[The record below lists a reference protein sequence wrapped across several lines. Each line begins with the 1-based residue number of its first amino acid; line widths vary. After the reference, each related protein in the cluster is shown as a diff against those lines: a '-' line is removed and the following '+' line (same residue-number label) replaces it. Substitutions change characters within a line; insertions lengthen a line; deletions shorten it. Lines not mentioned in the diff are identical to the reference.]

1 MHEAV
6 EASGSKG
13 RVRVERGIYQQA
25 NGKYVVCFMLDGRPR
40 FRTVGSDLELARA
53 QRLSFMRAARFGV
66 IAAAPRLRLETVAGW
81 WLERYARRVDSGER
95 RVRTLE
101 IHSYYLNRH
110 VLPLIGSRLIREI
123 SAADVADLLDRLRE
137 RGCAEKTAAGALGT
151 LGNVMRFA
159 VRNSWI
165 ADNPV
170 EKLERHERP
179 RPSRHPQRA
188 LGRDEI
194 ARLLDCCL
202 PTYRTLVATALY
214 TGMRLSELLGM
225 VWDDIDFG
233 RACIHVR
240 AQLSMAHTGSP
251 ARRVAPKT
259 EAAHRQIPLTPQL
272 AGLLR
277 ERRLAAACS
286 AGGAWVFSTR
296 KGTPFSQRNIQ
307 RSALHLAADAA
318 GLRVNGARL
327 RFHDLR
333 HTFASHLIIDL
344 GLDVVQVSRL
354 MGHASPSTTL
364 NIYAHMFDEA
374 RHAADI
380 RARMARSAFAG
391 LLEDNEDERRVI
403 TLPAA
408 ASSPGGPLSARQR
421 AAIKWAT

>member
-1 MHEAV
+1 MHEAI

-391 LLEDNEDERRVI
+391 LLEDNEDERGVI

>member
-1 MHEAV
+1 
-6 EASGSKG
+6 
-13 RVRVERGIYQQA
+13 
-25 NGKYVVCFMLDGRPR
+25 
-40 FRTVGSDLELARA
+40 
-53 QRLSFMRAARFGV
+53 MRAARFGV

-123 SAADVADLLDRLRE
+123 SVADVADLLDRLRE

-170 EKLERHERP
+170 DKLERHERP

-277 ERRLAAACS
+277 ERRFAAACS